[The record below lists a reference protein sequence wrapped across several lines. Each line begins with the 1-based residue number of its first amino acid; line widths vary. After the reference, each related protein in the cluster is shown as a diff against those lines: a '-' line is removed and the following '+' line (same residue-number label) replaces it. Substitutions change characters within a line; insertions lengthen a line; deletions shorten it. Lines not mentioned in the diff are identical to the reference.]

1 MSCVQVV
8 GLNTNIEF
16 LGKLATHPS
25 FIEGDVETGFIEVPM
40 ASFLHLCQLPS

>member
-1 MSCVQVV
+1 VV

-40 ASFLHLCQLPS
+40 ASFLHLCRLPI